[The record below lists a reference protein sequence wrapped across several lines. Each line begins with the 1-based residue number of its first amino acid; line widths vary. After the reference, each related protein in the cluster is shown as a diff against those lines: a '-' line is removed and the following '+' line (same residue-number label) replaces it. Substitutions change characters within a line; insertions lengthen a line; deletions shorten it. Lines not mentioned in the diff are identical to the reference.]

1 MMLER
6 YFGRLAGR
14 SEAVRAAWIVA
25 AAGAAFAISALS
37 GCNMFSPMAADEGK
51 DLTYRGLV
59 IKGNE
64 AINVRDYA
72 AARGYYERAMAMNPR
87 GSEAYLFHA
96 KAMVNLYGIDYNTLN
111 REFDCK
117 RTGRD
122 AAACGSDTLGAP
134 FVDSATTLAG
144 IDSIY
149 YPIATAVRDL
159 EHILRKEKDT
169 IHLGGRWK
177 MYPDGDTAGD
187 GVVTD
192 GVARLD
198 LGLLQAVKAML
209 APLDLDSNDRID
221 DACGRNACPGFG
233 EDCMRTGLYRNRCK
247 DGPSSEVIRLA
258 TFKKLTR
265 RISMDN
271 LSSEDVNARD
281 VSPDPNDINA
291 FLDAMQ
297 GPVAGANFNLDSVTG
312 AMNHHNETK
321 MSGELAGVVGNVND
335 LSNFLSYMRYDDGL
349 DNDLDSSRAGGGAG
363 PMVWHDF
370 DKDGGIRY
378 DYEDS
383 ALFAPHGYL
392 GMNIGHPLHRLLRK
406 NLYQTFDEWAANE
419 PVIRLDTSR
428 NSRKAL
434 MVKKCKDVLAG
445 IPESLLGLS
454 RRAEANAI
462 CTTHT
467 TLLRPDAPRPALSDW
482 VGGSPGIDEEMVD
495 ERDNDYDGLKDEDAR
510 NARGMDDDDDALL
523 KVEMV
528 GDLSLV
534 RPMVWAEDPESE
546 NGCPDI
552 EKGSMPDAPR
562 QRQFCIGSLEHRIHL
577 ARTGGDSADSLLAA
591 HYSRF
596 TGNENGPHPNCLE
609 DFGKLPQAYRDA
621 EGLKVTDD
629 IVRTACKYKHIWI
642 APMPPDSEWTSG
654 VFGID
659 EEIPD
664 GIDNDGDG
672 WIDEDLK

>member
-1 MMLER
+1 MELSR
-6 YFGRLAGR
+6 FFGMGAGY
-14 SEAVRAAWIVA
+14 SGAARAACVVA
-25 AAGAAFAISALS
+25 AAGILWGLS
-37 GCNMFSPMAADEGK
+37 GCNAFSSIAADDGDE
-51 DLTYRGLV
+51 LTYRGLV

-64 AINVRDYA
+64 SINSRDYA
-72 AARGYYERAMAMNPR
+72 SARGYYERAMAMNPR

-96 KAMVNLYGIDYNTLN
+96 KAMVGLYGIDYNTLN

-117 RTGRD
+117 RPGRD
-122 AAACGSDTLGAP
+122 AAACGADTLGVP
-134 FVDSATTLAG
+134 FVDSTTTLTG
-144 IDSIY
+144 IDSVY
-149 YPIATAVRDL
+149 FPIATAVNDL

-169 IHLGGRWK
+169 IHLGGPWK
-177 MYPDGDTAGD
+177 MYPDGDTASD

-209 APLDLDSNDRID
+209 APLDLDSNGRID
-221 DACGRNACPGFG
+221 EACGRNACPDLG
-233 EDCMRTGLYRNRCK
+233 EDCMRTALYRARCK
-247 DGPSSEVIRLA
+247 DGPASETIRLG

-281 VSPDPNDINA
+281 VSTNPNDINA

-312 AMNHHNETK
+312 AMNSHNETK
-321 MSGELAGVVGNVND
+321 MSGELSGVVGNIND
-335 LSNFLSYMRYDDGL
+335 LNSFLSYMRYDDGL
-349 DNDLDSSRAGGGAG
+349 DNDLDGARAGGGAD

-370 DKDGGIRY
+370 DKNGGIRY

-383 ALFAPHGYL
+383 ALFAPYGYL
-392 GMNIGHPLHRLLRK
+392 GMDIGHPLHRLLRK
-406 NLYQTFDEWAANE
+406 NLYQTFEEWAANQ
-419 PVIRLDTSR
+419 PVIRLDTSK

-434 MVKKCKDVLAG
+434 MIGKCRDVLAG
-445 IPESLLGLS
+445 IPESLLGPPL
-454 RRAEANAI
+454 RAEAEAI

-467 TLLRPDAPRPALSDW
+467 SLLRPDAPRPALSDW
-482 VGGSPGIDEEMVD
+482 VGGSPGFDEEMVD

-510 NARGMDDDDDALL
+510 NAIGMDDDDDALL
-523 KVEMV
+523 TVAMV
-528 GDLSLV
+528 GDLSRV
-534 RPMVWAEDPESE
+534 RPMAWTDDSESR

-552 EKGSMPDAPR
+552 EKGSMPDFPR

-577 ARTGGDSADSLLAA
+577 ARTGGSGGGADSLLAA

-642 APMPPDSEWTSG
+642 APMPPNSEWTSG
-654 VFGID
+654 VFGVD

-672 WIDEDLK
+672 WIDEDVK

>member
-1 MMLER
+1 MQSTRMS
-6 YFGRLAGR
+6 GK
-14 SEAVRAAWIVA
+14 SAVVPGAARAACILA
-25 AAGAAFAISALS
+25 AAGALWALS
-37 GCNMFSPMAADEGK
+37 GCNLFTTFAEDDGD

-59 IKGNE
+59 IRGNE
-64 AINVRDYA
+64 AINGRDYE
-72 AARGYYERAMAMNPR
+72 AARTYYERAMALNPR

-111 REFDCK
+111 REFECK
-117 RTGRD
+117 RPGRNAD
-122 AAACGSDTLGAP
+122 VCGSDTLGVP

-144 IDSIY
+144 IDSVY
-149 YPIATAVRDL
+149 HPIATAVRDL

-169 IHLGGRWK
+169 IHLGGPWK
-177 MYPDGDTAGD
+177 MYPDGDTASD

-209 APLDLDSNDRID
+209 APLDLDGNGRID
-221 DACGRNACPGFG
+221 ETCGRNVCPGL
-233 EDCMRTGLYRNRCK
+233 EDACMQEEPYRSRCK
-247 DGPSSEVIRLA
+247 DGPSSEANRLA

-265 RISMDN
+265 NISLDN

-281 VSPDPNDINA
+281 LSTDPNDINA

-312 AMNHHNETK
+312 AMDRHNETK
-321 MSGELAGVVGNVND
+321 MSGQLSGVVGNVND
-335 LSNFLSYMRYDDGL
+335 LNNFLSYMRYDDGL
-349 DNDLDSSRAGGGAG
+349 DNDFDGARAGGGTE

-370 DKDGGIRY
+370 DKNGGIRY
-378 DYEDS
+378 DYGDS
-383 ALFAPHGYL
+383 ARFAPYGYL
-392 GMNIGHPLHRLLRK
+392 GMDIGHPLHRHLRK
-406 NLYQTFDEWAANE
+406 ELYRTFDEWAADV
-419 PVIRLDTSR
+419 PAIRLDTSA

-434 MVKKCKDVLAG
+434 MIKKCRDVLAG
-445 IPESLLGLS
+445 IPGSLLGPSL
-454 RRAEANAI
+454 RDAANAT
-462 CTTHT
+462 CSTHT
-467 TLLRPDAPRPALSDW
+467 SLLRPDAPRPALSDW
-482 VGGSPGIDEEMVD
+482 VGGTPGIDEEMVD

-510 NARGMDDDDDALL
+510 NARGMDDDDDGLL
-523 KVEMV
+523 KEDMV

-534 RPMVWAEDPESE
+534 KPMEWADEPGSV

-552 EKGSMPDAPR
+552 EKGRMPDPPR

-577 ARTGGDSADSLLAA
+577 ARTGGASADSLLAA
-591 HYSRF
+591 HYSRYIG
-596 TGNENGPHPNCLE
+596 TENGPHPNCLE
-609 DFGKLPQAYRDA
+609 DFAKLPQAYRQA
-621 EGLKVTDD
+621 EGLEAYDG
-629 IVRTACKYKHIWI
+629 IVRAACKFKHIWI
-642 APMPPDSEWTSG
+642 APRPPDSEWTSG

-659 EEIPD
+659 EELPD